1 MFRTVIITFGL
12 LYSLATLAAED
23 DMLGFTR
30 SQADQQRQ
38 LEKQF
43 DGYLKKEDIGNW
55 IKRMSARPH
64 HLGSVFDR
72 ENAEYLAQLF
82 DSWGYK
88 TSIEKYRVLFPT
100 PRQRLLE
107 LLEPTFYRAK
117 LQEPA
122 LPEDGTS
129 NQAGEQLP
137 IYNAYSTDGDVIGEL
152 VYVNYGI
159 PEDYEELERRGID
172 VRGKIVLARY
182 YGSWRGIKP
191 KVAAEK
197 GAIGT
202 IIYSDP
208 VDDGFVP
215 GDVYPKGP
223 FRNEMG
229 AQRGSV
235 MDMPLYP
242 GDPLTPN
249 IGATVKATRLKI
261 EDAVTLTKI
270 PVLPISYSDALP
282 LLRALDG
289 PVAPDSWK
297 GGLPVTYHL
306 GPGPAKVHLKLTF
319 NWEMVDLHN
328 VIAILEGST
337 MPDQWIVRG
346 NHHDAW
352 VNGAS
357 DPLSGIAA
365 MLAEAKSVAEL
376 RKTGW
381 QPQRTI
387 VYAAWDG
394 EEQGLIGSTEW
405 VEHHARELK
414 NKVVTYINTDS
425 NGRGF
430 LRVGG
435 SHTLEE
441 LVNQVAREVMDP
453 QVGKSVSQRLKARI
467 ALTGTKEQKKEV
479 DTRRNFRL
487 SPLGSGSDYTPFLQ
501 HLGIASLNLGYGGEN
516 SGGSYHSIYD
526 SYDHYT
532 RFGDPQFDYGVT
544 LARTTGRIV
553 LRLANADYLPF
564 EFEGFV
570 DNVDK
575 YVGQVVKLADKM
587 REDTEELNR
596 MIAKG
601 TYRLALDPTKS
612 LAPPKRKEP
621 VPHIAF
627 ADLHNAMQTLKASVG
642 NYQEALNKLDKKSFS
657 RKEREKLSRLIY
669 QSERKLTRE
678 QGLPRRSWYK
688 HQIYAPG
695 FYTGYGVKTL
705 PGIREAI
712 EQRNW
717 REVKEQVTI
726 TAGVIEEFAGQLD
739 SATQMMQ

>member
-172 VRGKIVLARY
+172 VTGKIVLARY

-365 MLAEAKSVAEL
+365 LLAEAKSVAEL